1 MTMMGI
7 DFSPIFEPWERQKLL
22 LGIIYH
28 SFVAYISGILGFLLP
43 IYLLCTWRW
52 HLLVLYGIWLYY
64 DKDSPRKGGYSSE
77 WVERWQRSCFHTW
90 FAEYF
95 PGRLHKTAD
104 LPPSHNYLL
113 ACHPHGIISMG
124 VFCSFATYYCDKDI
138 KFPGIAF
145 KMCILSCNFKVMIRR
160 ELLMLMG
167 MIDVSKES
175 IEYVLNGPGTGRAV
189 TVVVGGAEE
198 AMEARPGSHTLTLK
212 NRKGFVKEALKTGA
226 YLVPVYTFGENE
238 IFHQVKFPE
247 GSWMRR
253 FQSWMKR
260 IGGYSLPLF
269 HGRGIFQLNFGCLPY
284 STPLDTVVGAPIPVQ
299 KTEHPTQKQIDEL
312 HAIYMSKLN
321 ELFEKHKQQFG
332 VPAETKLTM
341 Q

>member
-1 MTMMGI
+1 MRLFLNI
-7 DFSPIFEPWERQKLL
+7 C
-22 LGIIYH
+22 
-28 SFVAYISGILGFLLP
+28 ISRLF
-43 IYLLCTWRW
+43 
-52 HLLVLYGIWLYY
+52 
-64 DKDSPRKGGYSSE
+64 
-77 WVERWQRSCFHTW
+77 RSCFHTW

-124 VFCSFATYYCDKDI
+124 VFCSFATYFCDKDI

-175 IEYVLNGPGTGRAV
+175 IEYVLNGPGTGRAI

-212 NRKGFVKEALKTGA
+212 NRKGFVKESLKTGA

-238 IFHQVKFPE
+238 IFHQVSMERRRLGFLKSKVEKKRKF
-247 GSWMRR
+247 SFSSSSAVIWN
-253 FQSWMKR
+253 FSKFLQ
-260 IGGYSLPLF
+260 LPK
-269 HGRGIFQLNFGCLPY
+269 P
-284 STPLDTVVGAPIPVQ
+284 
-299 KTEHPTQKQIDEL
+299 HP
-312 HAIYMSKLN
+312 
-321 ELFEKHKQQFG
+321 
-332 VPAETKLTM
+332 
-341 Q
+341 